1 MLNYKL
7 LQQWYYVIYTSL
19 DSTVR
24 CYLNNGLCFPIIPEE
39 VPFQN
44 IIKENSIFFY
54 TILQFI
60 QLKWYQLR
68 NMGIINYF

>member
-44 IIKENSIFFY
+44 IIKENSIFLYNFTIY
-54 TILQFI
+54 TIKMI
-60 QLKWYQLR
+60 SIKKHGYH
-68 NMGIINYF
+68 